1 MKYEGLKA
9 HYWRVNL
16 MKDFKIPF
24 AAISFLLVQLGGA
37 VWFAS
42 SLESRVSN
50 LETKSLKIAEQNRKF
65 LVNEVIPAFKRD
77 NWLGQGWENKHF

>member
-1 MKYEGLKA
+1 
-9 HYWRVNL
+9 

-77 NWLGQGWENKHF
+77 NWLGQGWELSLIHI

>member
-1 MKYEGLKA
+1 
-9 HYWRVNL
+9 
-16 MKDFKIPF
+16 MKDLKIPF
-24 AAISFLLVQLGGA
+24 AVISFLLVQLGGA

-42 SLESRVSN
+42 QLESRVST
-50 LETKSLKIAEQNRKF
+50 LEESSLAIAKENRKF

>member
-1 MKYEGLKA
+1 
-9 HYWRVNL
+9 

-24 AAISFLLVQLGGA
+24 AVLSFLLVQLGGA

-42 SLESRVSN
+42 QLESRVTA

-77 NWLGQGWENKHF
+77 NWLGQQWENKHF

>member
-1 MKYEGLKA
+1 
-9 HYWRVNL
+9 
-16 MKDFKIPF
+16 MKDLKIPF
-24 AAISFLLVQLGGA
+24 AVLSFLLVQAGGA

-42 SLESRVSN
+42 QLESRVTA

-77 NWLGQGWENKHF
+77 NWLGQDWENKHF

>member
-1 MKYEGLKA
+1 
-9 HYWRVNL
+9 

-24 AAISFLLVQLGGA
+24 AVLSFLLVQLGGA

-42 SLESRVSN
+42 QLESRVTA

>member
-1 MKYEGLKA
+1 
-9 HYWRVNL
+9 
-16 MKDFKIPF
+16 MKDPLF
-24 AAISFLLVQLGGA
+24 AVLFFLLAQLGGA

>member
-1 MKYEGLKA
+1 
-9 HYWRVNL
+9 

-24 AAISFLLVQLGGA
+24 AVLSFLLVQLGGA

-42 SLESRVSN
+42 QLESRVTA

-77 NWLGQGWENKHF
+77 NWLGQGWKNEHF

>member
-1 MKYEGLKA
+1 
-9 HYWRVNL
+9 
-16 MKDFKIPF
+16 MKDLKIPF
-24 AAISFLLVQLGGA
+24 AVLSFLLVQLGGA

-42 SLESRVSN
+42 QLESRVTA

-77 NWLGQGWENKHF
+77 NWLGQGWKNEHF

>member
-1 MKYEGLKA
+1 
-9 HYWRVNL
+9 
-16 MKDFKIPF
+16 MKDLKIPF
-24 AAISFLLVQLGGA
+24 AVLSFLLVQAGGA

-42 SLESRVSN
+42 QLESRVTA

>member
-1 MKYEGLKA
+1 
-9 HYWRVNL
+9 

-24 AAISFLLVQLGGA
+24 AVLSFLLVQLGGA
-37 VWFAS
+37 VWVAS
-42 SLESRVSN
+42 QLESRVST

-77 NWLGQGWENKHF
+77 NWLGQGWKNEHF